1 MRHSSATAHTAALGI
16 RSHSGWATLVAVA
29 GDPLAPEVLLRRRI
43 EIASPAIEGSRQ
55 PYHAAEGLGLAAAE
69 KLIRRGEEGSRKL
82 ALAALRA
89 AIAEVEAGGHVVG
102 GCALLLSSGRPLEDL
117 ADTLASHAKIH
128 TADGEHFRDAIARAA
143 GQCGLPVTRV
153 RERDAWETAAGKLN
167 VPVEAFQRRIVSLGK
182 TLGPPWRADEKL
194 ATAVGCIALA
204 SRPGRR

>member
-1 MRHSSATAHTAALGI
+1 MRHSSATAHTAGLGI

-29 GDPLAPEVLLRRRI
+29 GDPLVPEVLLRRRI

-69 KLIRRGEEGSRKL
+69 KLIRRCEEGSRKL
-82 ALAALRA
+82 ALEALRA

-102 GCALLLSSGRPLEDL
+102 GCGLLLSSGRPLENL
-117 ADTLASHAKIH
+117 ADTLSSHAKIH

-167 VPVEAFQRRIVSLGK
+167 VPVEDFQRRIVSLGK

-204 SRPGRR
+204 SRPDRR